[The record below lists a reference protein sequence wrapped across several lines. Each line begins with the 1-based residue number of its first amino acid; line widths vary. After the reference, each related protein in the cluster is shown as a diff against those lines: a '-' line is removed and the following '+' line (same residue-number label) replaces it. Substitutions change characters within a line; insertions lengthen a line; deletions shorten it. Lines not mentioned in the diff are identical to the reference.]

1 CFGVSEEYIKYAM
14 VCIKSIID
22 NVKNVD
28 KNVEND
34 KFVFHIFTENCTV
47 LMQDKINKTINE
59 LNQIYPCEI
68 FLHFVEIDEFKNF
81 SRVPWSNHA
90 AMFYKIQAPKILH
103 DIDKILFLG
112 ADTLCVDDIR
122 ELFDLDLK
130 DNIIAAAWDCCNYQG
145 YVRRVSCNDLSREDL
160 IFYDSYYYINNDV
173 MLINV
178 KEWLKNNIEE
188 KCAYYLTNYKLEGT
202 LDVFPLVTAPK
213 IYLLD
218 NSWNLMVGP
227 FTRSQI
233 GLDNSFKDKSL
244 SPIWNYT
251 QAEFFTLFKN
261 AKIIQFCNYECYKPW
276 ENPYNLNFY
285 GVKKD
290 YLITYPYYNTWWM
303 LAFSLKEFRK
313 DFQEIQINNEK
324 NAISFYCKLI
334 EENTFKSKM
343 YNNHIHKKKIRLY
356 GLLKKILNIIKE

>member
-1 CFGVSEEYIKYAM
+1 
-14 VCIKSIID
+14 
-22 NVKNVD
+22 
-28 KNVEND
+28 
-34 KFVFHIFTENCTV
+34 
-47 LMQDKINKTINE
+47 
-59 LNQIYPCEI
+59 
-68 FLHFVEIDEFKNF
+68 
-81 SRVPWSNHA
+81 
-90 AMFYKIQAPKILH
+90 MFYKIQAPKILH

-160 IFYDSYYYINNDV
+160 IFYDSYYCINNDV

-218 NSWNLMVGP
+218 NSWNLMVSP

-251 QAEFFTLFKN
+251 QAEFFTL
-261 AKIIQFCNYECYKPW
+261 I
-276 ENPYNLNFY
+276 
-285 GVKKD
+285 
-290 YLITYPYYNTWWM
+290 
-303 LAFSLKEFRK
+303 
-313 DFQEIQINNEK
+313 
-324 NAISFYCKLI
+324 
-334 EENTFKSKM
+334 
-343 YNNHIHKKKIRLY
+343 
-356 GLLKKILNIIKE
+356 

>member
-1 CFGVSEEYIKYAM
+1 
-14 VCIKSIID
+14 
-22 NVKNVD
+22 
-28 KNVEND
+28 
-34 KFVFHIFTENCTV
+34 
-47 LMQDKINKTINE
+47 
-59 LNQIYPCEI
+59 
-68 FLHFVEIDEFKNF
+68 
-81 SRVPWSNHA
+81 
-90 AMFYKIQAPKILH
+90 
-103 DIDKILFLG
+103 
-112 ADTLCVDDIR
+112 
-122 ELFDLDLK
+122 
-130 DNIIAAAWDCCNYQG
+130 
-145 YVRRVSCNDLSREDL
+145 
-160 IFYDSYYYINNDV
+160 
-173 MLINV
+173 
-178 KEWLKNNIEE
+178 
-188 KCAYYLTNYKLEGT
+188 
-202 LDVFPLVTAPK
+202 
-213 IYLLD
+213 
-218 NSWNLMVGP
+218 MVGP

-356 GLLKKILNIIKE
+356 GLLRKF